1 MCYQFKRFPFL
12 RLIMSQNKEKSL
24 ADALASA
31 MEAHSLRINELKSF
45 FSCNKIKLTIA
56 QKIELEEIIGSLS
69 SILSSTAL
77 LKVSKY
83 LGENVINAITLT
95 WRKTL
100 VLLLITLPTG
110 YIKDWTVHRSRSS
123 PTAAVSHATASSV
136 QNRRLPNSYASALK
150 TVSKNKVQIRSV
162 ERLYND
168 KRNVLFV
175 RKTDQVNKFKLS
187 QVNAV
192 LNFDP
197 TIKINKIFENENN
210 FKIISHDVNSAGKL
224 KKYLER
230 KCDLEVS
237 EKALYDPC
245 ILISGLP
252 RLTGDKEILKELIF
266 RNEAPDPGTRIIRR
280 IRPANSSVDK
290 IIVRSSADFRD
301 RILKFNRVFVFT
313 GSYHVDDH
321 VHIIKCFKCQ
331 RYGHFAKNCSQETAC
346 GICSESHITRECP
359 NRGGTLRCINCVRGK
374 KSSTDHTTNWNK
386 YPYLLNAI
394 INPTESTNYG
404 LSR

>member
-1 MCYQFKRFPFL
+1 M
-12 RLIMSQNKEKSL
+12 
-24 ADALASA
+24 
-31 MEAHSLRINELKSF
+31 
-45 FSCNKIKLTIA
+45 
-56 QKIELEEIIGSLS
+56 EEIIGS
-69 SILSSTAL
+69 LSSTAL

-83 LGENVINAITLT
+83 LGENVINAINSNLAEDSCPVADNIAD
-95 WRKTL
+95 RIYKRL
-100 VLLLITLPTG
+100 
-110 YIKDWTVHRSRSS
+110 DSSSRSS

-192 LNFDP
+192 LNSDP

-237 EKALYDPC
+237 KKALYDPC

-252 RLTGDKEILKELIF
+252 RLTDDKEILKELIF
-266 RNEAPDPGTRIIRR
+266 RNETPEPGTRIIRR
-280 IRPANSSVDK
+280 ISPANSSADK
-290 IIVRSSADFRD
+290 IIVRSSAEFRD
-301 RILKFNRVFVFT
+301 QILKFNQVFVGT

-321 VHIIKCFKCQ
+321 VHIIK
-331 RYGHFAKNCSQETAC
+331 
-346 GICSESHITRECP
+346 
-359 NRGGTLRCINCVRGK
+359 
-374 KSSTDHTTNWNK
+374 
-386 YPYLLNAI
+386 
-394 INPTESTNYG
+394 
-404 LSR
+404 